1 MSDQRRGKGQPQSK
15 EQAKTKSKAGN
26 VEAMTDAELN
36 AILATAFDGLVVTQ
50 KAGGSWSGSGGKK
63 GNRAEGGGGLAA
75 PSKQD
80 LPPVEAPPAF
90 ATTRRKA
97 TGPLM
102 LMDPAT
108 QCSACWGWP
117 RKPRQ
122 CGRCELVSY
131 CDKQC
136 QEWDWRKHKPNC
148 LTMEEQA
155 AKKAINEELYWTCRR
170 GQLRSVRQLLAE
182 RGANANYF
190 NDDGDFPL
198 FGASQE
204 GHLQVVDALL
214 EAGAQVNA
222 TRPEDSCTALIMACQ
237 YGKVAVVKSLVRAGA
252 NVNQTTSDR
261 YADSPLIKAAI
272 KGHVQIVDVLVA
284 AGARHDYTR
293 PCDGCTAL
301 HMACR
306 QGFVDVVRSLL
317 AAGADPRLALHNGF
331 TPLAMAMHCNHPAVA
346 DLIETRLAELATTSA
361 GSA

>member
-1 MSDQRRGKGQPQSK
+1 
-15 EQAKTKSKAGN
+15 
-26 VEAMTDAELN
+26 
-36 AILATAFDGLVVTQ
+36 
-50 KAGGSWSGSGGKK
+50 
-63 GNRAEGGGGLAA
+63 
-75 PSKQD
+75 
-80 LPPVEAPPAF
+80 
-90 ATTRRKA
+90 
-97 TGPLM
+97 
-102 LMDPAT
+102 
-108 QCSACWGWP
+108 
-117 RKPRQ
+117 
-122 CGRCELVSY
+122 
-131 CDKQC
+131 
-136 QEWDWRKHKPNC
+136 
-148 LTMEEQA
+148 MEEQA

-346 DLIETRLAELATTSA
+346 DLIETRLAELAATSA